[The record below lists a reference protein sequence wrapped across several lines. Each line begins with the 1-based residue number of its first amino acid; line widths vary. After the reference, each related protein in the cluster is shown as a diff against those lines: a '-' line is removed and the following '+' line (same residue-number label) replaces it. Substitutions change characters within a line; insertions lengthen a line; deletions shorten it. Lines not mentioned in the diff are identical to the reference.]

1 MATASSV
8 TAAVDLQTTTTV
20 PSGNGTYVLAEKTID
35 VPLQKLRAN
44 YVTFEAIDGRA
55 AVAFDEKNE
64 LRTYVQLSGKMTHGV
79 CLREGECVD
88 YSQPVAIALEDE
100 LEVSRTRMVVRVV
113 AQGSVREKPVR
124 ATVGLRVRVEQRRKR
139 DSYEHVTNPSREGM
153 LPRGTTV
160 EMRMGR

>member
-1 MATASSV
+1 MARRARREDHRRALAK
-8 TAAVDLQTTTTV
+8 AARQ
-20 PSGNGTYVLAEKTID
+20 
-35 VPLQKLRAN
+35 LRP
-44 YVTFEAIDGRA
+44 FEAIDGRA
-55 AVAFDEKNE
+55 AIAFDEKNE
-64 LRTYVQLSGKMTHGV
+64 LRNRVQLSGKMTHGV

-139 DSYEHVTNPSREGM
+139 DSYTSM
-153 LPRGTTV
+153 
-160 EMRMGR
+160 